1 MLDLII
7 PDNWQSILIR
17 LILALILGGIIGA
30 ERAFTNHDAGLRTHI
45 LVCLGSA
52 GIMIMSE
59 ALHLSFGGDVG
70 RIGAQ
75 VVSGIGFLGAG
86 CILVG
91 GNRIRGLTT
100 AAGLWAT
107 ACVGLSIGIGYYFI
121 AVTMALLMVTAM
133 IVLHPLSNKFQ
144 RRESKGTHILKIGI
158 SDREALKN
166 ITAYIME
173 NEYAISSVNIE
184 KDNVCQIKIDG
195 CTKSEAN
202 QLGCIILE
210 NESVTSFEIIK

>member
-17 LILALILGGIIGA
+17 LVLALILGGIIGA
-30 ERAFTNHDAGLRTHI
+30 ERAYTNHDAGLRTHI

-107 ACVGLSIGIGYYFI
+107 ACVGLCIGIGYYFVS
-121 AVTMALLMVTAM
+121 VTMTLLMVIAM
-133 IVLHPLSNKFQ
+133 IVLHPLSNRFQ
-144 RRESKGTHILKIGI
+144 HRESKGTHVLKIGI

-166 ITAYIME
+166 ITACIME
-173 NEYAISSVNIE
+173 NEYSISSVNLE
-184 KDNVCQIKIDG
+184 KDNLCSIKIEG
-195 CTKSEAN
+195 CTKSEVN

-210 NESVTSFEIIK
+210 NENVTSFEVTK

>member
-7 PDNWQSILIR
+7 PDNWESILIR
-17 LILALILGGIIGA
+17 LILALVLGGIIGA

-107 ACVGLSIGIGYYFI
+107 ACIGLCIGIGYYFVSV
-121 AVTMALLMVTAM
+121 AMALLMVLSM
-133 IVLHPLSNKFQ
+133 IALHPLSNKFQ
-144 RRESKGTHILKIGI
+144 RKEAKASHILKIAI
-158 SDREALKN
+158 SDREALKS
-166 ITAYIME
+166 ITACILE
-173 NEYAISSVNIE
+173 QEYSISSVTFETDNTCIVKIE
-184 KDNVCQIKIDG
+184 N
-195 CTKSEAN
+195 CTKTEMN
-202 QLGCIILE
+202 RLGCIIME
-210 NESVTSFEIIK
+210 NDCVSSIEITK